1 MDLLA
6 CPYYS
11 SDILDL
17 LSQASVYQVGRS
29 DSCGGSDN
37 PDNFIHGI
45 Q

>member
-1 MDLLA
+1 VDLLA

-11 SDILDL
+11 SDILDFF
-17 LSQASVYQVGRS
+17 SQAPVYQVGRF
-29 DSCGGSDN
+29 DSCCGSDN